1 MKKTKKLFVLLL
13 SVFLCLFVL
22 LTSISRTA
30 NKVSKSM
37 LSRGGSPRLG
47 ELKHS
52 DEHSGGILNGKF
64 GGGWST
70 AQIHV
75 LVLRFMG
82 QQGVGAKALVSLQCW
97 ISQIGLPAAIVEPA
111 ITSTLMTG
119 NIVPGKVTLTDLFDM
134 DNFNTLS
141 RGMGYPELVSR
152 DSFFE
157 NASRNIIFVKIETK
171 STHLSLPEPDIGETG
186 SCLKATTTVLQ
197 SLVRGG
203 FCIVKIASVNN
214 QNLTPHSLRNILG
227 RWVNSSITLVISLF
241 GPWQYRKNC
250 NNDLIHHQYQPSL
263 KVLNDAKSYK
273 QHYLATNNPI
283 AVMLRTEHVLQNQ
296 LNLTSCLQQ
305 TVALTR
311 EIQPTTSSG
320 IPMVAIDFGR
330 FGSGTWN
337 WSVKDS
343 AYEAGKR
350 LTKATLPLLLG
361 KKMSFSEWEDTF
373 SLAIDGD
380 SSNQG
385 YMGAVQRA
393 IASSARCL
401 ILVGGGHFQEM
412 VLQDHMKLYPQ
423 KEPCV
428 HFICT
433 DNEKQL
439 REVIRFGSH

>member
-1 MKKTKKLFVLLL
+1 MRKTKKLIVLLA
-13 SVFLCLFVL
+13 SVLLCLFVL
-22 LTSISRTA
+22 LTSISKTR
-30 NKVSKSM
+30 NKDLLVDKSM
-37 LSRGGSPRLG
+37 LSHGGQPRHG
-47 ELKHS
+47 QLKHG
-52 DEHSGGILNGKF
+52 DGKLEHTMF

-82 QQGVGAKALVSLQCW
+82 QQGVGVKALVSLQCW
-97 ISQIGLPAAIVEPA
+97 ISQIGLSAAIVEPT
-111 ITSTLMTG
+111 ITSSLMTG
-119 NIVPGKVTLTDLFDM
+119 NIISGKVTLTDLFDM

-157 NASRNIIFVKIETK
+157 NASRNIVFVKIETK
-171 STHLSLPEPDIGETG
+171 STNLSLSEPDVGDRG
-186 SCLKATTTVLQ
+186 GCLKATTTVLQ
-197 SLVRGG
+197 SLVRRG
-203 FCIVKIASVNN
+203 FCIVKVVSANK
-214 QNLTPHSLRNILG
+214 QDLTLHSLRNILG
-227 RWVNSSITLVISLF
+227 KWAKSNITLVISLF
-241 GPWQYRKNC
+241 GPWQYGKNC
-250 NNDLIHHQYQPSL
+250 KNDVINHQYQPSL

-273 QHYLATNNPI
+273 QRYLATNNPI
-283 AVMLRTEHVLQNQ
+283 AVMLRTEHVLQNK
-296 LNLTSCLQQ
+296 LNLTTCLKK

-311 EIQPTTSSG
+311 KIRPTTSG

-330 FGSGTWN
+330 YGSGTWN

-350 LTKATLPLLLG
+350 LTEATLPLLLG
-361 KKMSFSEWEDTF
+361 KNMSFSEWEDTF
-373 SLAIDGD
+373 SLAMDGD

-385 YMGAVQRA
+385 YMAAVQRA

-401 ILVGGGHFQEM
+401 ILVGGGHFQEL
-412 VLQDHMKLYPQ
+412 VLQDHVKLYPQ
-423 KEPCV
+423 QTPCV

-439 REVIRFGSH
+439 REVIRSGSH